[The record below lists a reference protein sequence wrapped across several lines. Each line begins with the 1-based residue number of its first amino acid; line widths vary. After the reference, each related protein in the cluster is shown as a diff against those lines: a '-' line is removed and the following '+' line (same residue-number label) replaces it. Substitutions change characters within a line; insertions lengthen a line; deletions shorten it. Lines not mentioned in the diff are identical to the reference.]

1 LAFLVLERCIL
12 SCVGP
17 VYCYCEILHSVLYRE
32 TLKSQGPGLWVS
44 LKVLQ
49 GDLASMQV
57 KGPIRWRKNILN
69 QSVDIE
75 IIVNYSRRHP
85 DQ

>member
-1 LAFLVLERCIL
+1 VL
-12 SCVGP
+12 S
-17 VYCYCEILHSVLYRE
+17 RE

-57 KGPIRWRKNILN
+57 RDALRWQRKILN

-75 IIVNYSRRHP
+75 IIVNYSRRLL

>member
-1 LAFLVLERCIL
+1 ML
-12 SCVGP
+12 S
-17 VYCYCEILHSVLYRE
+17 RE

-57 KGPIRWRKNILN
+57 RDALRWQRKILN

-75 IIVNYSRRHP
+75 IIVNYSRRLL

>member
-1 LAFLVLERCIL
+1 ML
-12 SCVGP
+12 
-17 VYCYCEILHSVLYRE
+17 YSVLSRE

-57 KGPIRWRKNILN
+57 RGALRTYSSGDLK
-69 QSVDIE
+69 IE
-75 IIVNYSRRHP
+75 K
-85 DQ
+85 